1 MVDVFEQ
8 VEEEMRSERWKRLAR
23 QWGPVV
29 GGILALALIAA
40 LAFWGYQS
48 WETGRAEKAAVAY
61 DRGLEAM
68 QRNDLAGAEAAFAE
82 AEKVGNA
89 AYKALALN
97 QRAGVA
103 VSQNRIAEA
112 IELLN
117 QAARANG
124 DPLLADQ
131 AALKATWLLM
141 DSGGTLEQIE
151 DRLEPLVGDDRPMRV
166 VAMETQAMA
175 RLQHGKPAEAR
186 QVFVLLQLGQDVPD
200 SVRQRAQVGI
210 AAIDNGTAA
219 ALPNIVRAQAAVP
232 VPTLPASG
240 AAAGPQPAPVPVQP

>member
-29 GGILALALIAA
+29 GGILALALVAA

-82 AEKVGNA
+82 AEKVGNG
-89 AYKALALN
+89 AYKALALT

-103 VSQNRIAEA
+103 VAQDRIPEA
-112 IELLN
+112 IELLD

-131 AALKATWLLM
+131 ASLKAAWLLM
-141 DSGGTLEQIE
+141 DTGTLEQIE
-151 DRLEPLVGDDRPMRV
+151 ERLEPLAREGRPWRAF
-166 VAMETQAMA
+166 AMEGQAMA

-200 SVRQRAQVGI
+200 AVRQRAQVGI

-232 VPTLPASG
+232 APTAATPGAQAAPA
-240 AAAGPQPAPVPVQP
+240 PAPVQP